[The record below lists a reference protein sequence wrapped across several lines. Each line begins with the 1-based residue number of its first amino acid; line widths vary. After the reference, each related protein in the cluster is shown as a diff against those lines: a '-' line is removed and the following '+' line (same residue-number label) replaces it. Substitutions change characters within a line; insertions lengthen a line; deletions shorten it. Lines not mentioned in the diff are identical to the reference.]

1 MALNIVLLIVGMAL
15 LVKGADWFVSGSS
28 AIAKAL
34 KIPSL
39 IIGLTLV
46 SMGTSAPE
54 ASVSINSAVN
64 GMNDMSIGNV
74 VGSNIF
80 NTLLILGV
88 SSLIIPLSIGKD
100 IKRYDIPIMVCLY
113 GVMLLFA
120 FVITPLKLDIFES
133 VAMLVLFVAYTAFLI
148 IRTKRANKKLAVTD
162 VSTTEQTTE
171 VKEEKKKP
179 IWLSIILAIVGL
191 AGIIFGGDLVVDNA
205 AAIAKTAGMS
215 ETLVGLTI
223 VAVGTSLPELVT
235 SVVASIKK
243 ENDIA
248 IGNVIGSNIFN
259 IIFILGLSSTI
270 SNLTLNYENV
280 ETFRQREKQLNFLNK
295 ELARIIVK
303 LLKEDLAEKDRIY
316 LTCAIRTITD
326 LERVGDYAENIVE
339 YADKLKD
346 ANATF
351 SETAIREINDLKE
364 LIGRLYA
371 EVMTAYKGNDK
382 EALKNAYVIE
392 EEVDSVTEKMAQ
404 SHIER
409 LSGGECTAEVGTQYL
424 SLSANAERIADHYI
438 NVAKA
443 IMAYD

>member
-15 LVKGADWFVSGSS
+15 LVKSADWFVSGSS

-88 SSLIIPLSIGKD
+88 SSLIVPLSIGKD

-113 GVMLLFA
+113 GVLLLFA

-133 VAMLVLFVAYTAFLI
+133 VTMLVLFVVYTTFLI
-148 IRTKRANKKLAVTD
+148 IRTKRANKKLAVTAD
-162 VSTTEQTTE
+162 STTEQTTE

-179 IWLSIILAIVGL
+179 IWLSIILAVIGL

-270 SNLTLNYENV
+270 SNLTL
-280 ETFRQREKQLNFLNK
+280 
-295 ELARIIVK
+295 
-303 LLKEDLAEKDRIY
+303 D
-316 LTCAIRTITD
+316 
-326 LERVGDYAENIVE
+326 
-339 YADKLKD
+339 
-346 ANATF
+346 
-351 SETAIREINDLKE
+351 
-364 LIGRLYA
+364 
-371 EVMTAYKGNDK
+371 
-382 EALKNAYVIE
+382 
-392 EEVDSVTEKMAQ
+392 
-404 SHIER
+404 
-409 LSGGECTAEVGTQYL
+409 
-424 SLSANAERIADHYI
+424 
-438 NVAKA
+438 
-443 IMAYD
+443 

>member
-1 MALNIVLLIVGMAL
+1 MALDIVLLIVGMAL
-15 LVKGADWFVSGSS
+15 LVKGADFFVGGSS
-28 AIAKAL
+28 AIAETL

-88 SSLIIPLSIGKD
+88 SSLIVPLSIGKD

-113 GVMLLFA
+113 GVLLIFA
-120 FVITPLKLDIFES
+120 FVITPLIIDIYES
-133 VAMLVLFVAYTAFLI
+133 VAMLVLFVGYTAFLI
-148 IRTKRANKKLAVTD
+148 VRTKKENRKLAVKAAI
-162 VSTTEQTTE
+162 TTEQTAE

-179 IWLSIILAIVGL
+179 LWFSIILAVVGL

-235 SVVASIKK
+235 SVVASVKK

-259 IIFILGLSSTI
+259 IIFILGLSSSI
-270 SNLTLNYENV
+270 NNLTVDWYVL
-280 ETFRQREKQLNFLNK
+280 
-295 ELARIIVK
+295 
-303 LLKEDLAEKDRIY
+303 
-316 LTCAIRTITD
+316 TD
-326 LERVGDYAENIVE
+326 LLVMLGSGVIVLLIALFSKKMQRWQGAITVLLYVGYIV
-339 YADKLKD
+339 YII
-346 ANATF
+346 
-351 SETAIREINDLKE
+351 IRN
-364 LIGRLYA
+364 
-371 EVMTAYKGNDK
+371 
-382 EALKNAYVIE
+382 
-392 EEVDSVTEKMAQ
+392 
-404 SHIER
+404 
-409 LSGGECTAEVGTQYL
+409 
-424 SLSANAERIADHYI
+424 
-438 NVAKA
+438 
-443 IMAYD
+443 